1 MPRTFKADR
10 QFRIA
15 LGVSRCRKP
24 RTDGELVIVSRTDL
38 SGLTQEPSNCDL
50 LFPFLPTSKV
60 VATFQP
66 QCLLNSTRACASGR
80 RTHDQL
86 LARSPMVSILGW

>member
-24 RTDGELVIVSRTDL
+24 RTDGELVIVSRSDL

-50 LFPFLPTSKV
+50 FSLS
-60 VATFQP
+60 FQP
-66 QCLLNSTRACASGR
+66 SYVQGRSNISTAMP
-80 RTHDQL
+80 TQL
-86 LARSPMVSILGW
+86 YSRLRKWTSH